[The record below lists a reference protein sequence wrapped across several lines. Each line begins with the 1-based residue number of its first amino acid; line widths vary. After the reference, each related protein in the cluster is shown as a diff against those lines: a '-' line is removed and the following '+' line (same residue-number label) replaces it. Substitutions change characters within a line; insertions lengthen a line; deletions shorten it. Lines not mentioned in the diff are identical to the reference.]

1 MISVEEKF
9 PALFDENDDLIHAG
23 ELLSAAASFHKFDFK
38 KGEVVLVALPETD
51 ELWTD
56 LINECIAHKVHV
68 IIPANN
74 RDADHIAQTIR
85 EEEVS
90 VLAISPVLW
99 PAVFQA
105 LNARPENIT
114 RMQVIISDGRGVPE
128 TRFSL
133 IPSALSKAMIND
145 TYAAYQLAP
154 ALREKAN

>member
-9 PALFDENDDLIHAG
+9 PALFDENDDLIHVG
-23 ELLSAAASFHKFDFK
+23 QLLSAASSSNKYDFK
-38 KGEVVLVALPETD
+38 KGDVVLIALPETD
-51 ELWTD
+51 DLWIELID
-56 LINECIAHKVHV
+56 ECIAQKVHV

-74 RDADHIAQTIR
+74 REAAFIAQTIR

-90 VLAISPVLW
+90 VLAISPALW
-99 PAVFQA
+99 PPVFQA

-114 RMQVIISDGRGVPE
+114 RMQVIISDGKGAPK

-133 IPSALSKAMIND
+133 IPSALSKARIED

-154 ALREKAN
+154 ALREKAS